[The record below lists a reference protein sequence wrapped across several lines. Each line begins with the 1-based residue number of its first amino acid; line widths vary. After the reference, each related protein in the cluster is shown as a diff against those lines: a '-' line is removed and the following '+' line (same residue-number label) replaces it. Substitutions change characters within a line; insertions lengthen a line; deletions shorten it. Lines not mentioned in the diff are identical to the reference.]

1 MHDSKP
7 SRRFLSGMRPRLVL
21 GSIAAASLAG
31 CSSQASDL
39 PAEDA
44 QFTTLAECTAAGFD
58 EALCKGARSSAEQ
71 EHATAAPQF
80 ASQEACEA
88 EWGQHK
94 CETAPETAAA
104 GAETAQ
110 QASSTGTGLFVP
122 FMAGFVLSRM
132 MQQSFNRDGRVP
144 SYSAG
149 GAGNGGGPVYRDRAG
164 STVAMS
170 RQGGKTMLKPVNVN
184 TATAARGGFG
194 RNESSSSASFGG

>member
-1 MHDSKP
+1 MSASKP
-7 SRRFLSGMRPRLVL
+7 SRRFLSGMPPRLVL

-39 PAEDA
+39 PAEDV

-58 EALCKGARSSAEQ
+58 EQLCKGARSTAEQ
-71 EHATAAPQF
+71 EHAAAAPQF
-80 ASQEACEA
+80 ASQAECEA

-94 CETAPETAAA
+94 CETAPQT
-104 GAETAQ
+104 ETAQ
-110 QASSTGTGLFVP
+110 QATSGGTGFFVP

-144 SYSAG
+144 SYAAG
-149 GAGNGGGPVYRDRAG
+149 GANGGGPVYRDRAG

-194 RNESSSSASFGG
+194 RSESSSSASFGG